1 MCASPLDFLRAG
13 PPPPRVATLPD
24 AVFFSRSIPV
34 AAGASREDVVAQ
46 VGVALESN
54 SPFPLTQLYYGYF
67 WPAGSDR
74 ALAFASYR
82 RRFTVEQLAEWAG
95 ADYVIPAFAALL
107 GCAVEPA
114 TTIILSSP
122 DGMTAVHWDQG
133 SVPSLVLHRPVAA
146 DATDEVRAETRAG
159 LIRAAGEA
167 RTVLDVAAQPVPLAG
182 SGDRE
187 LLFGA
192 GELRSRLPSDVAA
205 ALDVRDK
212 GDLEALV
219 KARKRAV
226 ILWRVALGSVA
237 ACLLFVF
244 GEIALVGAGLW
255 QTARN
260 ARVAAQKPTVAHI
273 MEEQELSARIEELST
288 KRLLPLEMISA
299 VSPEVAVPKNPPA
312 IQFLRAT
319 APDLNT
325 IQVEAQTAN
334 AGEIAGYK
342 SALEQSPQV
351 DRVEIRDQRAR
362 NNLVTFTLIVTFKP
376 GALTPAVS

>member
-1 MCASPLDFLRAG
+1 MRPTRCA
-13 PPPPRVATLPD
+13 PRPGRGSSA
-24 AVFFSRSIPV
+24 R
-34 AAGASREDVVAQ
+34 
-46 VGVALESN
+46 
-54 SPFPLTQLYYGYF
+54 
-67 WPAGSDR
+67 PA
-74 ALAFASYR
+74 R
-82 RRFTVEQLAEWAG
+82 R
-95 ADYVIPAFAALL
+95 
-107 GCAVEPA
+107 
-114 TTIILSSP
+114 
-122 DGMTAVHWDQG
+122 
-133 SVPSLVLHRPVAA
+133 
-146 DATDEVRAETRAG
+146 
-159 LIRAAGEA
+159 
-167 RTVLDVAAQPVPLAG
+167 RTVLDVASQPIPLAG

-187 LLFGA
+187 LVFGA

-237 ACLLFVF
+237 ACLLFVL
-244 GEIALVGAGLW
+244 GEVALLGAGLW
-255 QTARN
+255 QKARN
-260 ARVAAQKPTVAHI
+260 ARVAAQKPTVQHI

-299 VSPEVAVPKNPPA
+299 VSTEVAVPKNPPS
-312 IQFLRAT
+312 IQFLRDT

-342 SALEQSPQV
+342 SALEQTPSI

-376 GALTPAVS
+376 GALTPAAS